1 VNINKYYNN
10 HNHNTNIIMPIYE
23 QYVIF
28 EKYCKNGSIC
38 KIKKMCQPENSGKEI
53 MNNIYYILLDMLF

>member
-1 VNINKYYNN
+1 
-10 HNHNTNIIMPIYE
+10 MPIYE